1 MMQKFP
7 YNPGKCTVHLVNVF
21 IDFYRRRSLR
31 SQRRLKLLISLDK
44 LIGGFSCV
52 NTRLG
57 FDSKLLLPKISDGKS
72 KENLKIIYKIGNEDK
87 RVVSKILK
95 MDENNQYGYAMTK
108 PLPT

>member
-1 MMQKFP
+1 MYSSLSECIHRFLSKTIIALATQAEI
-7 YNPGKCTVHLVNVF
+7 V
-21 IDFYRRRSLR
+21 DFFG
-31 SQRRLKLLISLDK
+31 QT
-44 LIGGFSCV
+44 LIGGLSCV

-95 MDENNQYGYAMTK
+95 MDENNQYGNAMTK